1 MSQVERGA
9 QRVFGIDRFR
19 LEPSVTTGSGD
30 PTARVTIG
38 KQVTPDLWVSWTTVL
53 GTTEEQLLSIEYQ
66 LTRGIRLTATR
77 EERGALGFDIRFDHR
92 FR

>member
-1 MSQVERGA
+1 MTCS
-9 QRVFGIDRFR
+9 F
-19 LEPSVTTGSGD
+19 
-30 PTARVTIG
+30 G

-53 GTTEEQLLSIEYQ
+53 GTTDEQLVQLQYQ

-77 EERGALGFDIRFDHR
+77 EDNGAIGVDIRFDHR